1 MARTMRNGLMYG
13 ILLVVGVAF
22 GMQMAESG
30 TQSNYGPS
38 LDNGAGA
45 VTSQGVAPYA
55 DNIVPKSTMQPKP
68 APTIAPV
75 ASNQTPADL
84 LLPPPSQP
92 SVDQFADKTAE
103 LLQHLSKKGIHWV
116 ASLLDSSAE

>member
-1 MARTMRNGLMYG
+1 MRNGLMYG
-13 ILLVVGVAF
+13 ILLVVGVAV

-30 TQSNYGPS
+30 TQSTYGPN
-38 LDNGAGA
+38 LNNGATT
-45 VTSQGVAPYA
+45 VTSQGVAPSV
-55 DNIVPKSTMQPKP
+55 DNSAPKSTAQPKP
-68 APTIAPV
+68 VPTVAPV

-116 ASLLDSSAE
+116 ASLLDSSTE

>member
-30 TQSNYGPS
+30 ARTTYGPS
-38 LDNGAGA
+38 LDNGATT
-45 VTSQGVAPYA
+45 VTKQWVVPHAEST
-55 DNIVPKSTMQPKP
+55 VPKSIVQQQPV
-68 APTIAPV
+68 PTVAPV
-75 ASNQTPADL
+75 TSNQTPADL

-103 LLQHLSKKGIHWV
+103 LLQQLSKKSIHWV
-116 ASLLDSSAE
+116 ASLLDSSSE